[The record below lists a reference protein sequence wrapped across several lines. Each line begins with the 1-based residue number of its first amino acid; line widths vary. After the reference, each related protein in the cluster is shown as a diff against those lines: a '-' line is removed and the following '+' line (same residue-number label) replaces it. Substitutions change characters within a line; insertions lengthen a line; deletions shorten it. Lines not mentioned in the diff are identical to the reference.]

1 MKKRLLPLALIIP
14 SLAILSYLAGDK
26 LILVARVAQLY
37 AAEPDQQLAMPVA
50 GVSKDKIKDSWH
62 APRAGGERQH
72 EGQDIFASRGTP
84 VLSATDGYVV
94 SVAENKLGGRTVSVV
109 GAGGR
114 IYYYAHLD
122 QYANDIGVG
131 NRVTPETVLGYV
143 GTTGNAAGTP
153 PHLHFGV
160 YSSRGAI
167 NPLPLL
173 SDRLEVK
180 PPVKTKKASQGKQR
194 P

>member
-1 MKKRLLPLALIIP
+1 MKRRLLPLALIIP
-14 SLAILSYLAGDK
+14 ALAILSYLAGDK
-26 LILVARVAQLY
+26 LILVGRIAQLY
-37 AAEPDQQLAMPVA
+37 AAAPDQQLAMPVA
-50 GVSKDKIKDSWH
+50 GVSKNNVNDSWQ
-62 APRAGGERQH
+62 APRSGGQRQH

-84 VLSATDGYVV
+84 VLSATNGYVV

-122 QYANDIGVG
+122 QYADGLSVG
-131 NRVTPETVLGYV
+131 KQVTPETVLGYV
-143 GTTGNAAGTP
+143 GTTGNAAGAP

-160 YSSRGAI
+160 YSSSGAI

-173 SDRLEVK
+173 SDRPE
-180 PPVKTKKASQGKQR
+180 KKAVQNESRKRKGR
-194 P
+194 R